1 MRKKTTTQL
10 FAIMAIVAGLA
21 GFESI
26 AIPPPNIP
34 VSPLARAEPD
44 LLTEYERKTLTME
57 LQRLTRDVK
66 EARRN
71 AAQDPSLDPLKAAME
86 AAKNSADRTKII
98 EAQGVLA
105 KATEELLNKQEGMPE
120 KIKRLLDVGTLLRYD
135 QQDKKEQRIRSGSSA
150 RRLVIDGNTVIEI
163 GPPPVTPVPGATNA
177 VDTARTA
184 TNLPPERISI
194 LPAKDVPTLETPGKA
209 E

>member
-71 AAQDPSLDPLKAAME
+71 AAQDPSLDPLKAAVE

-135 QQDKKEQRIRSGSSA
+135 QQDKKEQRIRRGPSA
-150 RRLVIDGNTVIEI
+150 RRLVIEGNTVIEI
-163 GPPPVTPVPGATNA
+163 GPPPVTPIQKTTNV
-177 VDTARTA
+177 VDTAA
-184 TNLPPERISI
+184 AYTNLAPDRISI
-194 LPAKDVPTLETPGKA
+194 LPATDVATPEKPKKA

>member
-1 MRKKTTTQL
+1 MRKTLSIPL
-10 FAIMAIVAGLA
+10 FAFAAIVAGLA
-21 GFESI
+21 TLEAV

-34 VSPLARAEPD
+34 VSPLARKEPD
-44 LLTEYERKTLTME
+44 LLTEYERKTLAME

-66 EARRN
+66 EGRRN
-71 AAQDPSLDPLKAAME
+71 AEQDPSLEPLKAAVE
-86 AAKNSADRTKII
+86 AAKNSADRAQIA
-98 EAQGVLA
+98 EAQGALA
-105 KATEELLNKQEGMPE
+105 KATEEILNKQEGIPG
-120 KIKRLLDVGTLLRYD
+120 KIRRLLDVGKLLRYD

-163 GPPPVTPVPGATNA
+163 GPPPVTPVPGANNA